1 MSAVVLGVCRESL
14 PGERRVAL
22 VPRSVPAVREL
33 GVRVL
38 VETGAG
44 AAAGFPDAAYT
55 AAGAEIV
62 PAGELPARADVLAA
76 VRRPP
81 AETVDRLHWGQL
93 LLCLL
98 RAGQVPHLV
107 RRWADAGLT
116 LIGTDP
122 PPLPGM
128 PGAPAGR
135 YDAGCGQAAL
145 AGYKAV
151 LLAADRLGRELAGGV
166 AEPALVLV
174 LGAGPAGLRAIDT
187 ARRLGATVHAYAAGR
202 AAQAAIA
209 AQGGFVLPLGSWDVR
224 RRGAVLSRF
233 DVVISSSESVP
244 MPIDTAAVRSLRPG
258 SVVVD
263 LACDADG
270 RTVEPAVPATERTV
284 GGVLVI
290 GAGDLASAVPATA
303 STAYARAVADL
314 LAALVPDG
322 LLAVDPAD
330 PELAGLL
337 IAHGGTV
344 VDDAAARRLRDATA
358 AAGLP

>member
-1 MSAVVLGVCRESL
+1 MSAVVLGICRESL

-22 VPRSVPAVREL
+22 VPRAVPAVREL
-33 GVRVL
+33 GVDVL
-38 VETGAG
+38 VEAGAG
-44 AAAGFPDAAYT
+44 TAAGFPDAAYA
-55 AAGAEIV
+55 AAGAALV
-62 PAGELPARADVLAA
+62 GGGELAARAHVLAA

-81 AETVDRLHWGQL
+81 AETVARLHRGQL

-98 RAGQVPHLV
+98 RAWRAPHLV

-122 PPLPGM
+122 PGRPGLP
-128 PGAPAGR
+128 PGR
-135 YDAGCGQAAL
+135 LDAGAGQASL

-166 AEPALVLV
+166 TEPALVLV

-187 ARRLGATVHAYAAGR
+187 ARRLGATVHAYDTGR

-209 AQGGFVLPLGSWDVR
+209 AHGGFVLPLGSWDVR
-224 RRGAVLSRF
+224 RRAAVLSRF
-233 DVVISSSESVP
+233 EVVVSSTETAP
-244 MPIDTAAVRSLRPG
+244 MSIDTAAVRSLRPG

-263 LACDADG
+263 LVCDADG
-270 RTVEPAVPATERTV
+270 RSVEPAVAGAERTV

-290 GAGDLASAVPATA
+290 GAGDLAAAVPATA
-303 STAYARAVADL
+303 STAYAQAVAAL
-314 LAALVPDG
+314 LAVLVPDG
-322 LLAVDPAD
+322 LLTVDPAD
-330 PELAGLL
+330 PDLTGLL
-337 IAHGGTV
+337 IAHAGTV
-344 VDDAAARRLRDATA
+344 TDPRTAGLLRDATA